1 MWQSADREVYIYTP
15 RLMNHQGAGDRSG
28 EDLQQEA
35 DGGKEAQYD
44 NRKSEST
51 TKDNY
56 WMDCH

>member
-1 MWQSADREVYIYTP
+1 
-15 RLMNHQGAGDRSG
+15 MNHQGAGDRSG

-56 WMDCH
+56 